1 MKTVFDVMQLL
12 KRYGT
17 YVYTGDRNADL
28 ILLEMELRE
37 LRENGMISSEEFMRA
52 ILILRRGE

>member
-37 LRENGMISSEEFMRA
+37 LRENGMISSEDFMRA

>member
-28 ILLEMELRE
+28 ILLGMELRE